1 MATQDD
7 TELVLAHGE
16 HGLEWAPRSEVV
28 EVQTLPLGPSNEI
41 VPATLRSMNQY
52 KGGGAPTRLL
62 RVEKPTKRNGRRF
75 ALIRFEC
82 TPFVRYDLG
91 DGPVYGTEHS
101 CYVRHER
108 DAADPLFD
116 SLSSRERARIVRA
129 SRVETRA

>member
-28 EVQTLPLGPSNEI
+28 EIPMLPLGPSNEI

-52 KGGGAPTRLL
+52 KGGGVPTRLL
-62 RVEKPTKRNGRRF
+62 RVERPTKRNGRRF
-75 ALIRFEC
+75 TLVRFEC

-91 DGPVYGTEHS
+91 NGPVYGIEHS
-101 CYVRHER
+101 CHVRHEG
-108 DAADPLFD
+108 DAADPLFN
-116 SLSSRERARIVRA
+116 SLSPRERARIERAVR
-129 SRVETRA
+129 SETWR